1 MSFKDEFVENFVALG
16 MFLAGFFPTGSKAA
30 VKAQEAKY
38 ARGERAQTGAGNL
51 VGLIIGVTISAIVGV
66 GVGVPIM
73 NDVIAD
79 ANLTGTTALIAG
91 FIPVM
96 LVLMVFVATAAPI
109 MRRT

>member
-1 MSFKDEFVENFVALG
+1 MGIKEKFAAHYAAAAVLFVG
-16 MFLAGFFPTGSKAA
+16 MFGGDTSH
-30 VKAQEAKY
+30 VEAY
-38 ARGERAQTGAGNL
+38 RDVARAQASAGNL
-51 VGLIIGVTISAIVGV
+51 VGLIIGVTISAIVGI

-73 NDVIAD
+73 NQVISD

-96 LVLMVFVATAAPI
+96 LTLMVFVATAAPI

>member
-1 MSFKDEFVENFVALG
+1 MDFKDEFVENFVALG
-16 MFLAGFFPTGSKAA
+16 MFLAELLPTGNPAA
-30 VKAQEAKY
+30 VKAQEAQY
-38 ARGERAQTGAGNL
+38 SRGQTGAGNL

-79 ANLTGTTALIAG
+79 ANLSGTTALIAG